1 MGFNFK
7 LFYSENKKTVE
18 KEDDIK
24 AKYEYISFFLK
35 ILSSVFEIL
44 SSVFEI
50 LSSVLRLRIG

>member
-35 ILSSVFEIL
+35 ILSSVFEI
-44 SSVFEI
+44 I
-50 LSSVLRLRIG
+50 SSVLRLRIG